1 MQQPPLDLQ
10 HVPAQRFWAVMEC
23 MEAYLAAQEE
33 LAAALKAGMF
43 DLTKAKYSLGPGA
56 LGQQRYPGDMTAAAT
71 VVPHRQ
77 QQQQQDAEE
86 EDDDSLYDTFQLR
99 QQLQQQCQVSQAAA
113 DTAERKQQHPDGDA
127 AVDKQQPGSS
137 RAQPGNG
144 SSSSDGAH
152 TAGDPV
158 RWFCGLPPAPL
169 KSAQAH
175 FGVALQHAVTAA
187 NKVQELR
194 QLLEELLLLQEEGG
208 VGGGGSS
215 GEEAAETGG
224 SS

>member
-1 MQQPPLDLQ
+1 MQQQPPVDLQ

-23 MEAYLAAQEE
+23 IESYLAAQEE
-33 LAAALKAGMF
+33 LSSALKAGMF

-71 VVPHRQ
+71 VVTHRQ
-77 QQQQQDAEE
+77 QQQQDEEEEE

-99 QQLQQQCQVSQAAA
+99 QQLHQQCQVLAPAA
-113 DTAERKQQHPDGDA
+113 TAERKQQHPDGDA
-127 AVDKQQPGSS
+127 VDRQQPGSS
-137 RAQPGNG
+137 SVQSGNG
-144 SSSSDGAH
+144 SSSDGAH
-152 TAGDPV
+152 TAGNPV

-194 QLLEELLLLQEEGG
+194 QLLEELLLLQEGG
-208 VGGGGSS
+208 GGGGGGSS
-215 GEEAAETGG
+215 GQAAAETGG